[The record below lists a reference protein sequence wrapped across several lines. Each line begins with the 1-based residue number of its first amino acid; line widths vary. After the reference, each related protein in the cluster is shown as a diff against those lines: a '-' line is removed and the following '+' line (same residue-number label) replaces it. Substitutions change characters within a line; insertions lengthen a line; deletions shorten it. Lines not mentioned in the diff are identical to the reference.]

1 MKYWDSS
8 AIIPLLLDE
17 PQTASVQN
25 LYERDTTLVVWSL
38 TEVEIASAMARRER
52 AGLEAEAVERARR
65 ELSKLVDRWGEI
77 SALRPVRARALR
89 LVKTHVLRAADALQL
104 AAALVACDE
113 RPESLPF
120 VSLDDRL
127 SDAARK
133 EGFPVLP

>member
-25 LYERDTTLVVWSL
+25 LYERDTALVVWSL

-65 ELSKLVDRWGEI
+65 ELSKLR
-77 SALRPVRARALR
+77 R
-89 LVKTHVLRAADALQL
+89 
-104 AAALVACDE
+104 
-113 RPESLPF
+113 SL
-120 VSLDDRL
+120 
-127 SDAARK
+127 
-133 EGFPVLP
+133 G